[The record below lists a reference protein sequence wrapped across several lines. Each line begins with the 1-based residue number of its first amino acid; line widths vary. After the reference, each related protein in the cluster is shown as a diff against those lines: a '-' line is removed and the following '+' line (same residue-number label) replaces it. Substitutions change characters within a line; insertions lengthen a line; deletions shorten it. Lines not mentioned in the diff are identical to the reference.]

1 MQADSTQSPAVGYIV
16 SAWPRL
22 SETFILNEVLAVE
35 RSGGALRIF
44 SIKDSDGEPV
54 HARVAQVRARVTCLS
69 LRRHWKSALQANLRL
84 LCRQLGRYCRALL
97 QALRYRR
104 RGVLL
109 CFFQAGY
116 LAHELSRE
124 PVAHLHAHF
133 AHAPA
138 PVAMFTHQLT
148 GIPYAFTA
156 HAKDIYIK
164 TPPEL
169 LRAEAQ
175 RAQAVITCTEY
186 NRQYLSSQMGPASS
200 GKLHCIYHG
209 LDASQFQFAW
219 PRVSD
224 AGPPVILSVA
234 RLVEKKG
241 LSDLIVA
248 ADMLRR
254 RGRRFQVGIIGN
266 GPQHPALEDQGTAL
280 GLNDLLSLVG
290 AQTHYMVCRVYQM
303 ASIFLLHLIVV
314 GEGDMSGF
322 PKR

>member
-1 MQADSTQSPAVGYIV
+1 MQADSTQSPTVGYIV
-16 SAWPRL
+16 SGWPRL
-22 SETFILNEVLAVE
+22 SETFVLNEVLAVE
-35 RSGGALRIF
+35 RSGGSLRIF
-44 SIKDSDGEPV
+44 SIKDPDGEPV
-54 HARVAQVRARVTCLS
+54 HARVAQVRAPVTCLS

-84 LCRQLGRYCRALL
+84 LCRQPGRYCRALL

-148 GIPYAFTA
+148 GIPYTFTA

-175 RAQAVITCTEY
+175 QAQAVITCTEY
-186 NRQYLSSQMGPASS
+186 NRQYLSTQIGPASD

-209 LDASQFQFAW
+209 LDASQFQFAG
-219 PRVSD
+219 PRDRKSTRLNSSHL
-224 AGPPVILSVA
+224 VISYAVFCL
-234 RLVEKKG
+234 KKK
-241 LSDLIVA
+241 
-248 ADMLRR
+248 
-254 RGRRFQVGIIGN
+254 N
-266 GPQHPALEDQGTAL
+266 
-280 GLNDLLSLVG
+280 
-290 AQTHYMVCRVYQM
+290 
-303 ASIFLLHLIVV
+303 
-314 GEGDMSGF
+314 
-322 PKR
+322 